1 MVVLVSRPRPAPS
14 SLACVPQ
21 LSTFADG
28 QPGVPKPPSRDVRGP
43 SACADG
49 GAGCRTPVP
58 AAARRPWRLVPAN
71 FWTFLIVPFPHPLRI
86 SSPAAGQGQLALRQ
100 RRTGG
105 ASAFRHVARPGP
117 FPGLLPVL
125 PGLSTLF
132 LRARFLSRSSLGVSP
147 SRSRRNG
154 VFSPVTSSAWRLLS
168 GGQAGLTTPAPHA
181 PPRRLSPPAPPRG
194 LKAARSPRNRAS
206 SCENTGSSSAHQL
219 AASSPWPAARFSQRR
234 PTWLRLRDRTPPR
247 SLQGVLCVLPVPLK
261 QPSRRFLP
269 DAGCFQVFSVS
280 FSRVHAWSGSALW
293 VWTNA
298 PPPQAPSS
306 RRPQNVLG
314 GPRSAS
320 LAHSSA
326 LAPRTCRPSP
336 RLRLGQDVPRQRC

>member
-1 MVVLVSRPRPAPS
+1 MEARACEFLDFSYCSFSTPTENKLACRRAGPAGTSPAPHWVN
-14 SLACVPQ
+14 SL
-21 LSTFADG
+21 
-28 QPGVPKPPSRDVRGP
+28 
-43 SACADG
+43 G
-49 GAGCRTPVP
+49 G
-58 AAARRPWRLVPAN
+58 RLRSGTWHAP
-71 FWTFLIVPFPHPLRI
+71 
-86 SSPAAGQGQLALRQ
+86 
-100 RRTGG
+100 
-105 ASAFRHVARPGP
+105 
-117 FPGLLPVL
+117 
-125 PGLSTLF
+125 
-132 LRARFLSRSSLGVSP
+132 ARFLGFSLSFLGSARFFFVHVSCHVRPWAFPVSLQAERGLFSRHVFCMAAAVRGAGRAHDA
-147 SRSRRNG
+147 RSAC
-154 VFSPVTSSAWRLLS
+154 S
-168 GGQAGLTTPAPHA
+168 
-181 PPRRLSPPAPPRG
+181 PPRRLSPPAPPQG

>member
-1 MVVLVSRPRPAPS
+1 MEARACEFLDFSYCSFSTPTENKLACRRAGPAGTSPAPHWVN
-14 SLACVPQ
+14 SL
-21 LSTFADG
+21 
-28 QPGVPKPPSRDVRGP
+28 
-43 SACADG
+43 G
-49 GAGCRTPVP
+49 G
-58 AAARRPWRLVPAN
+58 RLRSGTWHAP
-71 FWTFLIVPFPHPLRI
+71 
-86 SSPAAGQGQLALRQ
+86 
-100 RRTGG
+100 
-105 ASAFRHVARPGP
+105 
-117 FPGLLPVL
+117 
-125 PGLSTLF
+125 
-132 LRARFLSRSSLGVSP
+132 ARFLGFSLSFLGSARFFFVHVSCHVRPWAFPRLAPGGTGSFLP
-147 SRSRRNG
+147 SRLLHGGCCPGGRQGSRR
-154 VFSPVTSSAWRLLS
+154 PLRML
-168 GGQAGLTTPAPHA
+168 